1 MTEFLRTSP
10 LIGQLA
16 KYKLPPESVTTL
28 DDERLRVALAEFED
42 LARDLKRKIEQLS
55 DELHM
60 KGDDW
65 VALNRHSKRMT
76 YGSWRRQALERR
88 RKLKVHESKIEDHMA
103 LIVLEFESRKQVTKR
118 EKVKQQEVLTKEE
131 RLARHQERVRQRA
144 KEARLRGWSE
154 DDPMNLL
161 TLARAYLGAAC
172 KGQLEQDDTFR
183 AYMDFLSD
191 TVQKSET

>member
-42 LARDLKRKIEQLS
+42 LARELKRKIEQLS
-55 DELHM
+55 DELRM

-65 VALNRHSKRMT
+65 VALNRHSKQMI

-88 RKLKVHESKIEDHMA
+88 RKLKVHESKILDHMA
-103 LIVLEFESRKQVTKR
+103 SIVLELKRRSEGAKR
-118 EKVKQQEVLTKEE
+118 EKVKQQVALTEEE
-131 RLARHQERVRQRA
+131 RLTRHQERVRQRA
-144 KEARLRGWSE
+144 EEARFRGWSE

-161 TLARAYLGAAC
+161 RLARTYLGAAC
-172 KGQLEQDDTFR
+172 KGQLDQDETFH

-191 TVQKSET
+191 AVRRSEA